1 MTLSVDSI
9 TSSNYDSANSITS
22 LLDEYS
28 QNSLLNLKSKR
39 ITPTSSPNLNVL
51 FDGGIRSQELIE
63 FFGDDYEANAE
74 FLTHLVFEYLYSDPY
89 ANAIVITTNYSQN
102 PYRLYE
108 SCKCF
113 LRKFDFAE
121 DKTSEELEKLLKRVY
136 IIPCVSISDLL
147 CILDTIAYNGYTQ
160 ENSDSH
166 LGLITIHILSSLFNE
181 TDFSSTKRDS
191 TTVVIKLREIA
202 HELNCSILVSNFKT
216 HLTNSKEEFDPY
228 LETDN
233 AVFSKLSGTWHSA
246 IDTRIYLTSL
256 NADRFVKITA
266 QVITSRRMGYNEA
279 TITLFKTQ

>member
-1 MTLSVDSI
+1 M
-9 TSSNYDSANSITS
+9 
-22 LLDEYS
+22 LLLYTNLVYYS
-28 QNSLLNLKSKR
+28 
-39 ITPTSSPNLNVL
+39 LNVL

-74 FLTHLVFEYLYSDPY
+74 
-89 ANAIVITTNYSQN
+89 
-102 PYRLYE
+102 
-108 SCKCF
+108 
-113 LRKFDFAE
+113 FAE

-202 HELNCSILVSNFKT
+202 HELNCSILVIFRS
-216 HLTNSKEEFDPY
+216 S
-228 LETDN
+228 
-233 AVFSKLSGTWHSA
+233 
-246 IDTRIYLTSL
+246 
-256 NADRFVKITA
+256 
-266 QVITSRRMGYNEA
+266 
-279 TITLFKTQ
+279 